1 MKTTA
6 AKPMSQI
13 ERYIL
18 LTFGVLLTAV
28 GVYFFKFPNN
38 FSTGGVSGLSL
49 ILGRVFPS
57 PVLTPSAFVFII
69 NMALLVV
76 GFIYLGRTFAFS
88 TVYCSVVLSLAV
100 NVMERFWPLD
110 HPLTNQPLLELCFA
124 VLLPAIGSA
133 ILFHL
138 DASSGG
144 TDIVAMIVRKYTSL
158 NIGMALMV
166 ADALIT
172 LAALFCFG
180 IQSGLFCIL
189 GLLMKSVLVD
199 YVTDSF
205 RMKKCFQIITTNP
218 DPIIDFITVNLHR
231 GATLEDVYGA
241 FHHERKTMIIT
252 VLTRA
257 QATDV
262 YFRPASQAELR
273 AYIRGGEPMDKA
285 GAYGVQGQG
294 ALLVERIDG
303 DFFNVMGLPV
313 LLLSRMLAQVGVN
326 LLD

>member
-6 AKPMSQI
+6 AKPMSPL

-18 LTFGVLLTAV
+18 LTFGVLLTAI

-38 FSTGGVSGLSL
+38 FSTGVSGLSL
-49 ILGRVFPS
+49 ILGRMLPS
-57 PVLTPSAFVFII
+57 PVLTPSVFVFII

-76 GFIYLGRTFAFS
+76 GFIFLGRGFAFS

-100 NVMERFWPLD
+100 NVMERFWPLS

-124 VLLPAIGSA
+124 VLLPAVGSA

-144 TDIVAMIVRKYTSL
+144 TDIIAMILRKYTSM

-172 LAALFCFG
+172 VAALFCFG

-218 DPIIDFITVNLHR
+218 EPIIDFITVNLHR

-241 FHHERKTMIIT
+241 FHHERKTMII
-252 VLTRA
+252 
-257 QATDV
+257 
-262 YFRPASQAELR
+262 PAHR
-273 AYIRGGEPMDKA
+273 RWRFGGSS
-285 GAYGVQGQG
+285 
-294 ALLVERIDG
+294 I
-303 DFFNVMGLPV
+303 
-313 LLLSRMLAQVGVN
+313 
-326 LLD
+326 